1 MVNLRSTKTSIGKIL
16 FSSTETIEEEN
27 DYQDDDNVKMSTL
40 MTTSTGTDEE
50 LLLTPISS
58 IDETEDSFDNRD
70 QGTQADIEPSD

>member
-27 DYQDDDNVKMSTL
+27 DDQDDDNVKMSTL